1 MYVNPLKSLLTLGL
15 DKVKII
21 RIQGEEIAGEL
32 KELNRYFSNCHHRGV
47 EASES

>member
-15 DKVKII
+15 DKVKIA
-21 RIQGEEIAGEL
+21 RIQEEEVAGEL
-32 KELNRYFSNCHHRGV
+32 KDLNMYFSNCHHRGV